1 MKPSETAGA
10 AEVVEM
16 AMPPAPEPA
25 RETAAF
31 QPGYR
36 HKRSVA
42 GVIAA
47 RAALS
52 QTPYSAMVEIADR
65 CNEACVHCYQVQ
77 GRKGE
82 LGTEEWKRIFAQLAE
97 LGVLFLTISGGEPTL
112 RKDFLE
118 LVAHARQLR
127 FAVKIYTNALNIT
140 EPLARELGRLAVQ
153 EVQISLYSQ
162 RAEVHD
168 RVTRVPGSFERVVA
182 AVGYLRDAAIKVVLK
197 TPLMRANAPEYAA
210 YIDFVRSLGA
220 EHMIDPKL
228 TPREDGTLAPTEL
241 GISKQMYL
249 ELRRDARFPARRA
262 TGTGSLERR
271 PCGACVSN
279 VHLEANG
286 EMRPCTQWD
295 VPTGHASSG
304 SLRADWHQNPAA
316 TTIRGLTWNDLP
328 GCRVCDLRSHC
339 HRCFAEAEH
348 YTGNAL
354 GPYAYACRSARW
366 NYELAHGVEPEIDSE
381 APTCDVEPVGPF
393 RHAGEHRFSTQHGAR
408 PRGEGVP
415 NRDRSWLPDTGT
427 SSLTLPTGRAQLV
440 QIRRP

>member
-1 MKPSETAGA
+1 MRGTDATPSTKD
-10 AEVVEM
+10 AEEV
-16 AMPPAPEPA
+16 APFE
-25 RETAAF
+25 
-31 QPGYR
+31 PGYR

-42 GVIAA
+42 GVIAT
-47 RAALS
+47 RAALA

-77 GRKGE
+77 GQKGE
-82 LGTEEWKRIFAQLAE
+82 LGTAEWKSILDQLAE

-118 LVAHARQLR
+118 LVTHARQLR
-127 FAVKIYTNALNIT
+127 FAVKIYSNALNIT
-140 EPLARELGRLAVQ
+140 ESLARELGRLAVQ

-168 RVTRVPGSFERVVA
+168 RVTRVPGSFDQVVA
-182 AVGYLRDAAIKVVLK
+182 AVGYLRSAGIKVVLK

-210 YIDFVRSLGA
+210 YIDFVQSLGA

-228 TPREDGTLAPTEL
+228 TPREDGSLAPTEL

-249 ELRRDARFPARRA
+249 QLRRDPRFPPRRA
-262 TGTGSLERR
+262 LGTGSLERR
-271 PCGACVSN
+271 PCGACVGN

-295 VPTGHASSG
+295 VSTGHTSG
-304 SLRADWHQNPAA
+304 SLRTAWHENPAA
-316 TTIRGLTWNDLP
+316 KTIRGLTWNDLP

-348 YTGNAL
+348 YTGSAL
-354 GPYAYACRSARW
+354 APYGYACRGARW
-366 NYELAHGVEPEIDSE
+366 NYELAHGVEPELDSE
-381 APTCDVEPVGPF
+381 ADACDAEPIGPF
-393 RHAGEHRFSTQHGAR
+393 RHAGEHRFWVGPGAR
-408 PRGEGVP
+408 PARGAQ
-415 NRDRSWLPDTGT
+415 NRDRSWLPDTGASSPTLQT
-427 SSLTLPTGRAQLV
+427 SRAQLV